1 MGYKITLEHGLLE
14 IFWMHCLGLWCM
26 GNRYTL
32 WIINIEMRAEVM
44 EKYGLLKIEI
54 NAKQV
59 SFKFRVVSIGA
70 IKTSY

>member
-1 MGYKITLEHGLLE
+1 MFFSYK
-14 IFWMHCLGLWCM
+14 LG
-26 GNRYTL
+26 RREYTCEF
-32 WIINIEMRAEVM
+32 INIEVRAEVM
-44 EKYGLLKIEI
+44 EKYSLLKIEI

>member
-1 MGYKITLEHGLLE
+1 MVPWKSFECIALGYGAWAIGIL
-14 IFWMHCLGLWCM
+14 
-26 GNRYTL
+26 L
-32 WIINIEMRAEVM
+32 WIINIEVRAEVM